1 MSEVLPQALVEES
14 KFRLRIYLEV
24 QLVHP
29 SSFKFHKFIRLGLVV
44 FMWARTGV
52 CCPEC
57 MITEL
62 PGSSMVFLL
71 TLPLS
76 RTNLILCMAQLV
88 LSLARRTRAP
98 TS

>member
-29 SSFKFHKFIRLGLVV
+29 SSFKFQKFIRLGLVV

-62 PGSSMVFLL
+62 PGSISTLACPEDSGSYFLKAAASS
-71 TLPLS
+71 T
-76 RTNLILCMAQLV
+76 RNLNA
-88 LSLARRTRAP
+88 
-98 TS
+98 